1 MSSSGS
7 QGPSAAG
14 LINLASV
21 YDQAVDQCLILAVR
35 GGLGW
40 KHAHWGVPGG
50 EASARL
56 LEHGLYAA
64 GPLQRFTQV
73 DPATPGLHPRYRWN
87 ERALRLGSLLAGRP
101 FRPLAL
107 ATLEDPLPIAR
118 WIESVRRA
126 GETPHLWSFSSPAV
140 RLSLAALRAG
150 HDLSG
155 VELSLTGEATTPARL
170 ATLRRAGA
178 RCLAWFGSTEAGL
191 ISFGCPAADG
201 TDESHLLSDLQ
212 ALIQAEAESE
222 ATQGLPAGTLLI
234 TAIRPSARFILLNA
248 SLGDRAETRE
258 ARCGCPLEQIGWTTQ
273 LRTIRS
279 VQKLTAGGMTFLDAD
294 AVRALEETLPARF
307 GGGPTDYQLLER
319 ERADGQPRL
328 RLLINPAIGA
338 VEPDQ
343 VGEAFLAALGA
354 GSGAERVAALQW
366 RQGGWLQVERRP
378 PLATVTGKIHAIRR
392 DEPAAAAR

>member
-1 MSSSGS
+1 M
-7 QGPSAAG
+7 
-14 LINLASV
+14 
-21 YDQAVDQCLILAVR
+21 
-35 GGLGW
+35 
-40 KHAHWGVPGG
+40 
-50 EASARL
+50 
-56 LEHGLYAA
+56 
-64 GPLQRFTQV
+64 
-73 DPATPGLHPRYRWN
+73 
-87 ERALRLGSLLAGRP
+87 
-101 FRPLAL
+101 
-107 ATLEDPLPIAR
+107 
-118 WIESVRRA
+118 
-126 GETPHLWSFSSPAV
+126 

-178 RCLAWFGSTEAGL
+178 RCLAWFGSTETGL
-191 ISFGCPAADG
+191 ISFGCLAADG

-212 ALIQAEAESE
+212 ALIQAEGESDAE
-222 ATQGLPAGTLLI
+222 QGLPAGTLLI

-258 ARCGCPLEQIGWTTQ
+258 ARCGCPFEQIGWTTQ

-279 VQKLTAGGMTFLDAD
+279 VQKLTAGGVTFLDAD

-307 GGGPTDYQLLER
+307 GGGPTDYQLLEQ
-319 ERADGQPRL
+319 ERADGQPTL

-392 DEPAAAAR
+392 DEPAPAVR